1 MRRETLAAGALSAL
15 GVGLAAAQA
24 VTVGEETTA
33 ALAIR
38 TGPMLAVAAAVTY
51 AGGWAALRD
60 VPGGETDRLL
70 AWTVGGGATVA
81 AVALLAVL
89 GTPVDVAGLLV
100 DGFTGGALLGLLVGV
115 YDVRGRADRDRIQAF
130 AQSVSALN
138 TYGKALNS
146 SQTLDEISAL
156 CVEAVEFLVA
166 GDGAAFLLVDE
177 TAAEPTVTVV
187 DSTLRGDDE
196 LAVLESLATAVEP
209 DEEIEA
215 VRYAEPSVDLG
226 TDSPSAALVIAVE
239 TPEGRAMIVS
249 LSTTTEID
257 YDDEDVD
264 LLETLAAHVSTA
276 LSGVETT
283 APVGVDGD

>member
-1 MRRETLAAGALSAL
+1 MRRETLAAVALSAL

-24 VTVGEETTA
+24 VTVGDGTTA

-60 VPGGETDRLL
+60 VPGGGTDRLL
-70 AWTVGGGATVA
+70 AWTVGGGVTVA
-81 AVALLAVL
+81 AVVLLAIL
-89 GTPVDVAGLLV
+89 GVPVPVTGLLV

-115 YDVRGRADRDRIQAF
+115 YGARSRARREQIRTF

-177 TAAEPTVTVV
+177 TAVEPAVTVV

-209 DEEIEA
+209 DGEIEA
-215 VRYAEPSVDLG
+215 VRYAETAVDLG
-226 TDSPSAALVIAVE
+226 TDSPSAALVIAVD
-239 TPEGRAMIVS
+239 TPAGHATIVS
-249 LSTTTEID
+249 LSTTTAVD

-276 LSGVETT
+276 LSGVETA

>member
-89 GTPVDVAGLLV
+89 GTPVDVVGLLV

-177 TAAEPTVTVV
+177 TVAEPTVTVV
-187 DSTLRGDDE
+187 DSTLRGDHE

-209 DEEIEA
+209 DEKIEA
-215 VRYAEPSVDLG
+215 VRYAETSVDLG
-226 TDSPSAALVIAVE
+226 TDSPSAALVIAVD

-249 LSTTTEID
+249 LSTTAEID

>member
-1 MRRETLAAGALSAL
+1 
-15 GVGLAAAQA
+15 
-24 VTVGEETTA
+24 
-33 ALAIR
+33 
-38 TGPMLAVAAAVTY
+38 
-51 AGGWAALRD
+51 
-60 VPGGETDRLL
+60 
-70 AWTVGGGATVA
+70 
-81 AVALLAVL
+81 VALLAVL

-187 DSTLRGDDE
+187 DSTLRGDHE
-196 LAVLESLATAVEP
+196 LAVLESLAVAVEP

-215 VRYAEPSVDLG
+215 VRYAETSVDLG